1 MKLKSFKYFYCLLI
15 ALLYLIPVKGDEK
28 IDIWKNQTKKQST
41 QNENLNNKKD
51 SQELNLDNIK
61 TI

>member
-41 QNENLNNKKD
+41 QNENLNNKK
-51 SQELNLDNIK
+51 EIGRAHV
-61 TI
+61 